1 MEQHA
6 QDRKREHTLS
16 SSSRLLLALI
26 SAARVSFSYFAS
38 ISSLFF
44 GSTGMSGDWNQNL
57 SLLSGSSDVHASI
70 SSPKVRFLPFS
81 IEIVCLFS
89 IETGAAGA
97 DWRCRRGGCGDG
109 TTCTTPVSYLRV
121 HVRQMGLHKT
131 TCSASFSAASCFMM
145 AL

>member
-38 ISSLFF
+38 ISSLIF

-70 SSPKVRFLPFS
+70 SSSKVRFFPF
-81 IEIVCLFS
+81 FS

-97 DWRCRRGGCGDG
+97 DWRCRRGRCGDG

-121 HVRQMGLHKT
+121 HVRQMRLHKT
-131 TCSASFSAASCFMM
+131 NCSSSFSAASCFMI